1 MSVLLF
7 ALSVWCCVVAFVSGT
22 LVAPARRHE
31 LTDSSEPTEVY
42 IGRGINFTWPCS
54 PLPTYPPATNVRR
67 LRPSDIKVVMA
78 VGDSMT
84 AGFAMKAD
92 HAYDIW
98 DLYRNLLE
106 YRGSVYSVGGDAGA
120 VTVPNF
126 LAHYAANGAVPV
138 GASVGTSLPL
148 DAIKWEGHIVQPHA
162 PDTDRLNAAQ
172 SMAKVEAGPAQVDYL
187 VQLLQKYDAN
197 GTISFQN
204 DWKLLT
210 ILMGAN
216 NVCGSCSSSKIH
228 DPQYFG
234 QQLDLIVSKATTQ
247 IPRVFINI
255 ITMFNI
261 SQVNT
266 MHDTSLYCIGMWDTF
281 CSHECGC
288 LTDSAANNAT
298 RAAMDAHSVA
308 FNEQIYAVAQKYA
321 SMNSPNFTVSVQP
334 FTENMLIADLTE
346 LSELDCFHPSLMAN
360 EGFAVGLWNNMQ
372 QAPGKKDNALSP
384 LNAKIL
390 CPNTNSFFQ

>member
-1 MSVLLF
+1 MFFSLASIVLLAF
-7 ALSVWCCVVAFVSGT
+7 GVQSMHVTQQQPPQRHTLSDA
-22 LVAPARRHE
+22 
-31 LTDSSEPTEVY
+31 SEPTAMHVPKY
-42 IGRGINFTWPCS
+42 NFTWPCAS
-54 PLPTYPPATNVRR
+54 LPVMPKATNVRQ

-98 DLYRNLLE
+98 DLYSNLLE
-106 YRGSVYSVGGDAGA
+106 YRGAVYSVGGDAGA

-126 LAHYAANGAVPV
+126 LARYAANGAVPV
-138 GASVGTSLPL
+138 GASVGTSFPL

-172 SMAKVEAGPAQVDYL
+172 SMAKVSAGPAQVDYL
-187 VQLLQKYDAN
+187 EQQLKLYAAN
-197 GTISFQN
+197 GTIDFDN

-216 NVCGSCSSSKIH
+216 NVCGSCGGGSIYH
-228 DPQYFG
+228 PTYFG
-234 QQLDLIVSKATTQ
+234 QQLDLIVSKATKQ
-247 IPRVFINI
+247 IPRVFINV

-261 SQVNT
+261 SQVYD
-266 MHDTSLYCIGMWDTF
+266 MHLGSLYCLGMWDTF

-288 LTDSAANNAT
+288 LTDAGSTNAT
-298 RAAMDAHSVA
+298 RTAMNEHSVA
-308 FNEQIYAVAQKYA
+308 FNQQIYAVAQKYA

-334 FTENMLIADLTE
+334 FTENMLISE
-346 LSELDCFHPSLMAN
+346 LAEVSELDCFHPSLMAN

-384 LNAKIL
+384 LNVKIL
-390 CPNTNSFFQ
+390 CPNKNTFFQ